1 MSRRNRTSP
10 LEDLIEIASRIP
22 WWIGV
27 LSGVVAYALL
37 HYAAAMTFASPS
49 NLRDVG
55 SIAGKSVFKGAATG
69 LQYAV
74 PLALFAGAVVSLV
87 NDRKRKALAAALA
100 TPTIPVP
107 LADMNWQDFEILI
120 GELFR
125 RAGFTVTE
133 TGGTQA
139 DGGVDLVLRKDGE
152 THLVQCKH
160 WRAQKVGVQI
170 VRELY
175 GVMAARGAAGG
186 FVVTSGQFTNEAKS
200 FAQGRN
206 VELVGGEELAQ
217 LSDVLAAQF
226 GRSSVSAPADEPAPG
241 SNSKPSG
248 CPLCGAPMLRRM
260 ARRGMNA
267 GGEFWGCTAFP
278 NCKGTRPIG

>member
-1 MSRRNRTSP
+1 MARTDRTSP
-10 LEDLIEIASRIP
+10 LEDLVEIASRVP
-22 WWIGV
+22 WWVGLLTAI
-27 LSGVVAYALL
+27 VAYFSL
-37 HYAAAMTFASPS
+37 HYFATMTFANSA
-49 NLRDVG
+49 NLRDFG
-55 SIAGKSVFKGAATG
+55 LIAQQSLFKTAATF
-69 LQYAV
+69 LQYLV
-74 PLALFAGAVVSLV
+74 PFALLGGVAISVLK
-87 NDRKRKALAAALA
+87 DRKRKALVAFLAAPK
-100 TPTIPVP
+100 TPVP

-226 GRSSVSAPADEPAPG
+226 GRSSVSAHADEPAPG
-241 SNSKPSG
+241 MNPKPSG